1 MNNGIEFGRKL
12 SLAYEMICKPLCRKL
27 KLTQT
32 AFDIL
37 MFLAN
42 NPEYTMARDIVEIRK
57 LKANLVS
64 INVEKL
70 VKEGYLVRESME
82 EDRRKTRLLLTSKAD
97 EIIIQGR
104 ALQRSFAESLFS
116 EIDETSREIILRGIS
131 QMEHN
136 LDQMIEEENKWSF

>member
-12 SLAYEMICKPLCRKL
+12 SLAYETICKPLWRKL

-82 EDRRKTRLLLTSKAD
+82 EDRRKTRLLLTLKAD

-136 LDQMIEEENKWSF
+136 LDQMIEEKNKWSF

>member
-1 MNNGIEFGRKL
+1 
-12 SLAYEMICKPLCRKL
+12 
-27 KLTQT
+27 
-32 AFDIL
+32 

-136 LDQMIEEENKWSF
+136 LDQMIEEKNKWSF

>member
-1 MNNGIEFGRKL
+1 
-12 SLAYEMICKPLCRKL
+12 
-27 KLTQT
+27 
-32 AFDIL
+32 

-42 NPEYTMARDIVEIRK
+42 NPEYTMAKDIVEIRK

-82 EDRRKTRLLLTSKAD
+82 EDRRKNRLLLTPKAD

-104 ALQRSFAESLFS
+104 TLQRSFAESLFPK
-116 EIDETSREIILRGIS
+116 IDETSREIILRGIS

-136 LDQMIEEENKWSF
+136 LDQMIEEEK